1 MTKTTEK
8 AIRDNVS
15 VFKVNK
21 QVAIYMS
28 EKDLERLDR
37 LVKLV
42 TPLQPNRSKVV
53 QEALRF
59 ADIRITEF
67 EDFVNSQREGD

>member
-1 MTKTTEK
+1 MTKATRERIK
-8 AIRDNVS
+8 ENVQ
-15 VFKVNK
+15 VFKSK

-37 LVKLV
+37 LVELI
-42 TPLQPNRSKVV
+42 TPLQPNKSRVV

-59 ADIRITEF
+59 ADLRIARFTKF
-67 EDFVNSQREGD
+67 INGQDIEGE